1 MKTPEVLYTSHT
13 CTHMAS
19 HLIIMR
25 ITMSASMALRTMLLI
40 TVIFYDLLKFGY
52 VLLSTDAHLVCD

>member
-1 MKTPEVLYTSHT
+1 
-13 CTHMAS
+13 
-19 HLIIMR
+19 
-25 ITMSASMALRTMLLI
+25 MALRTMLLI